1 MILRKPSLVMIRD
14 SKKDH
19 GMDSSPKQPEKKRE
33 ERQGVLIAS
42 RWLREQIFAPQ
53 EEPTISSLGEF
64 LLPILLG
71 IMESC
76 WLAAILIG
84 LANTNLFGSTEPLM
98 PLWAPFI
105 FIVGTIL
112 LFYYLGRRPH
122 PLLPLHAVER
132 AGVRPKRASSQA
144 VERAGVR
151 QKEGIRFVPSDTF
164 LFIIVTAILSLFFV
178 WLGVYSQTAFI
189 FNPKWLLSLLNDV
202 LFLNL
207 HFYESVIIIG
217 LSFLFGWRGIR
228 LFNRDIEPSNVF
240 RTLCLGLGVIIVVI
254 LLRAGRVSAGVVFHD
269 DAILLFLIPF
279 FLFVSLATHAL
290 SRVAFI
296 RHSHPAGLQG
306 NIRVQERAII
316 MVIASLGLIFLLVAI
331 LVSSTVNPSFI
342 QALAPVGAA
351 IARAYDWLVG
361 IVADLA
367 VIIATPF
374 FWLLYLFTR
383 LFPPKP
389 KSNTSQ
395 GQPPKPPKLPG
406 HPVPE
411 AGALVPFVKIILP
424 VLLLLLIFFLI
435 WWALRRRRRVRVRA
449 QQQKEDLHESLW
461 SWSLF
466 WSQLRAML
474 RALFARLFPRAAT
487 AEDDRAAPAEQI
499 QGEPAA
505 RSMREIY
512 RAFLKK
518 AANRGYSRRRHETPY
533 ELKQRIDEKVSLVEP
548 QLEVI
553 TEAYAI
559 TRYGGAA
566 PDEAQLEIVRNN
578 WVELDQKWV

>member
-14 SKKDH
+14 SKQDH

-42 RWLREQIFAPQ
+42 RWLREQIFAPR

-76 WLAAILIG
+76 WLAAILLG
-84 LANTNLFGSTEPLM
+84 LANTNLFGSTEPLI
-98 PLWAPFI
+98 PLSAPFI

-112 LFYYLGRRPH
+112 LFYYLGRRTH
-122 PLLPLHAVER
+122 PLLPLHCVERAGVRPKRASSQAVER

-151 QKEGIRFVPSDTF
+151 PKRASSQEKEGIRFVPPDTF

-296 RHSHPAGLQG
+296 RHSPPAGLQG

-331 LVSSTVNPSFI
+331 LVSSTINPSFI

-411 AGALVPFVKIILP
+411 AAAPVPFVKIILP

-435 WWALRRRRRVRVRA
+435 WWALRRRRQVRGKGP
-449 QQQKEDLHESLW
+449 QQKEDLHESLW

-474 RALFARLFPRAAT
+474 RSLFARLFPPAAT
-487 AEDDRAAPAEQI
+487 AEDDR
-499 QGEPAA
+499 
-505 RSMREIY
+505 S
-512 RAFLKK
+512 
-518 AANRGYSRRRHETPY
+518 
-533 ELKQRIDEKVSLVEP
+533 
-548 QLEVI
+548 
-553 TEAYAI
+553 
-559 TRYGGAA
+559 
-566 PDEAQLEIVRNN
+566 
-578 WVELDQKWV
+578 

>member
-1 MILRKPSLVMIRD
+1 MILRKPSLGVIGA
-14 SKKDH
+14 SKKDY
-19 GMDSSPKQPEKKRE
+19 GMNSSPKQPEKKRE
-33 ERQGVLIAS
+33 ERQGVMIAA
-42 RWLREQIFAPQ
+42 RWLREQIFAPR

-71 IMESC
+71 VMESC

-84 LANTNLFGSTEPLM
+84 LANAGLFGSTEPLM
-98 PLWAPFI
+98 PFWAPFV
-105 FIVGTIL
+105 FIIGTIL
-112 LFYYLGRRPH
+112 LFHYLGWR
-122 PLLPLHAVER
+122 AV
-132 AGVRPKRASSQA
+132 KHDSSQ
-144 VERAGVR
+144 E
-151 QKEGIRFVPSDTF
+151 KEDIRFVPPDTF

-178 WLGVYSQTAFI
+178 WLGVYAQTAFI
-189 FNPKWLLSLLNDV
+189 FNPKWVLSLLNDV

-207 HFYESVIIIG
+207 RFYESVIIIG
-217 LSFLFGWRGIR
+217 LAFLFGWRGIR

-254 LLRAGRVSAGVVFHD
+254 LVRAGQESAGVVFHD

-290 SRVAFI
+290 SRVTFI

-306 NIRVQERAII
+306 NIRVQERAIF
-316 MVIASLGLIFLLVAI
+316 MVIASLGFLFLLVAI

-374 FWLLYLFTR
+374 FWLVYLFIR

-395 GQPPKPPKLPG
+395 FQPPKPPKLPA
-406 HPVPE
+406 HPTPE

-424 VLLLLLIFFLI
+424 VLLLLLVFFLI
-435 WWALRRRRRVRVRA
+435 WWALRRRRRVRVRT
-449 QQQKEDLHESLW
+449 QQQKGDVHESLW

-466 WSQLRAML
+466 WSQLKAML
-474 RALFARLFPRAAT
+474 HSLFARLFPRAAT

-533 ELKQRIDEKVSLVEP
+533 ELKQRIDEKVPLVEP

-553 TEAYAI
+553 TEAYAL
-559 TRYGGAA
+559 TRYGGNA
-566 PDEAQLEIVRNN
+566 PDEAQLETVRNN

>member
-1 MILRKPSLVMIRD
+1 MILGKPSLVMIRD
-14 SKKDH
+14 SKKDQ
-19 GMDSSPKQPEKKRE
+19 GMDASPKQQEKKRE
-33 ERQGVLIAS
+33 ERQCVLIDS
-42 RWLREQIFAPQ
+42 RWLREQILAPK
-53 EEPTISSLGEF
+53 EEQTISSLGEF

-98 PLWAPFI
+98 PLWAPLI
-105 FIVGTIL
+105 YIVGTIL

-122 PLLPLHAVER
+122 PSPLHCVER
-132 AGVRPKRASSQA
+132 EQR
-144 VERAGVR
+144 VR
-151 QKEGIRFVPSDTF
+151 QKEGIRFVPPDTF

-331 LVSSTVNPSFI
+331 LVSSTINPSFI

-351 IARAYDWLVG
+351 IARAYDLLVG

-367 VIIATPF
+367 VLIATPF

-435 WWALRRRRRVRVRA
+435 WWALRRRRQVRGKGP
-449 QQQKEDLHESLW
+449 QQKEDLHESLW

-474 RALFARLFPRAAT
+474 RSLFARLFPPAAT
-487 AEDDRAAPAEQI
+487 AEDDRSAPAEQI

-512 RAFLKK
+512 RSFLRK
-518 AANRGYSRRRHETPY
+518 AANRGDCLMRHEHQH
-533 ELKQRIDEKVSLVEP
+533 E
-548 QLEVI
+548 
-553 TEAYAI
+553 
-559 TRYGGAA
+559 
-566 PDEAQLEIVRNN
+566 
-578 WVELDQKWV
+578 

>member
-1 MILRKPSLVMIRD
+1 MILRKPGLVMIHD
-14 SKKDH
+14 GKKDH
-19 GMDSSPKQPEKKRE
+19 GMDSSPKQPAKKRE
-33 ERQGVLIAS
+33 ERPGVLTAS
-42 RWLREQIFAPQ
+42 RWLKEQIFAPQ

-84 LANTNLFGSTEPLM
+84 LANAGLFGSTEPLM
-98 PLWAPFI
+98 PLWAPFV
-105 FIVGTIL
+105 FLVGTIL
-112 LFYYLGRRPH
+112 LFHYLGRRT
-122 PLLPLHAVER
+122 A
-132 AGVRPKRASSQA
+132 KRASSQ
-144 VERAGVR
+144 ENKESVR
-151 QKEGIRFVPSDTF
+151 FSTPDTF
-164 LFIIVTAILSLFFV
+164 LFIIVTGILSLFFI

-189 FNPKWLLSLLNDV
+189 FDPKWVLVLLNDI

-207 HFYESVIIIG
+207 RFYEAVIIIG
-217 LSFLFGWRGIR
+217 LAFLFGWRGIR

-254 LLRAGRVSAGVVFHD
+254 LLRAGRASAGVVFHD
-269 DAILLFLIPF
+269 DAILLLLIPF

-290 SRVAFI
+290 SRVTFI
-296 RHSHPAGLQG
+296 RRSHPTGLQG
-306 NIRVQERAII
+306 SIVVQERAII
-316 MVIASLGLIFLLVAI
+316 IVIASLGLLFLLVAI
-331 LVSSTVNPSFI
+331 LVSSTINPSFI

-351 IARAYDWLVG
+351 IARAYDWLVQA
-361 IVADLA
+361 VAGLA

-374 FWLLYLFTR
+374 FWLVYLFTR

-389 KSNTSQ
+389 KSNPSQ
-395 GQPPKPPKLPG
+395 GQPPKAPKSAVHAPPE
-406 HPVPE
+406 V
-411 AGALVPFVKIILP
+411 GALVPFVKIILP
-424 VLLLLLIFFLI
+424 ILFLLLIFFLI

-449 QQQKEDLHESLW
+449 QRRKGDVHESLW

-474 RALFARLFPRAAT
+474 RSLFARLFPRAAT
-487 AEDDRAAPAEQI
+487 AEDGRAAPAEQI
-499 QGEPAA
+499 QGEPTA
-505 RSMREIY
+505 RSIREIY

-533 ELKQRIDEKVSLVEP
+533 ELKQRLDEKVPLVEP

-553 TEAYAI
+553 TEAYAL
-559 TRYGGAA
+559 TRYGGSA
-566 PDEAQLEIVRNN
+566 PDEAQVEIVRNN
-578 WVELDQKWV
+578 WVELDQKWA

>member
-1 MILRKPSLVMIRD
+1 
-14 SKKDH
+14 
-19 GMDSSPKQPEKKRE
+19 MDSSPKQPEKKRE
-33 ERQGVLIAS
+33 ERPGVLIAS
-42 RWLREQIFAPQ
+42 RWLKEQIFAPQ

-76 WLAAILIG
+76 WLAAMLIG
-84 LANTNLFGSTEPLM
+84 LANASLFGSTEPLM
-98 PLWAPFI
+98 PLWSPFI

-112 LFYYLGRRPH
+112 LFHYLGR
-122 PLLPLHAVER
+122 HA
-132 AGVRPKRASSQA
+132 AKHASSQ
-144 VERAGVR
+144 ENEGVR
-151 QKEGIRFVPSDTF
+151 FAPPDTF
-164 LFIIVTAILSLFFV
+164 LFIIVTAILALFFV
-178 WLGVYSQTAFI
+178 WLGVYAQTAFI
-189 FNPKWLLSLLNDV
+189 FDPKWLLSLLNDI

-207 HFYESVIIIG
+207 HFYEAVIIIG
-217 LSFLFGWRGIR
+217 LAFLFGWRGIR
-228 LFNRDIEPSNVF
+228 LFNRDVEPSNVF
-240 RTLCLGLGVIIVVI
+240 HTLCLGLGVIIVVI
-254 LLRAGRVSAGVVFHD
+254 LLRAGRASAGAVFHD
-269 DAILLFLIPF
+269 DAILLLLIPF

-290 SRVAFI
+290 SRVTFI
-296 RHSHPAGLQG
+296 RRSHPAGLQG
-306 NIRVQERAII
+306 NIGVQERAII

-351 IARAYDWLVG
+351 LARAYDWLVG
-361 IVADLA
+361 VVAGLA

-374 FWLLYLFTR
+374 FWLVYLYTR

-389 KSNTSQ
+389 KSNPSQ
-395 GQPPKPPKLPG
+395 GRPPKAPKSLVHTP
-406 HPVPE
+406 PE

-424 VLLLLLIFFLI
+424 ILLLLLIFFLI
-435 WWALRRRRRVRVRA
+435 WWALRRRRRIRVGA
-449 QQQKEDLHESLW
+449 QQQRGDVHESLW

-466 WSQLRAML
+466 WSQFKAML
-474 RALFARLFPRAAT
+474 RSLLARLFPRAAT
-487 AEDDRAAPAEQI
+487 AEDDRAARAEQI

-505 RSMREIY
+505 RSIREIY

-518 AANRGYSRRRHETPY
+518 AANRGYSRRKHETPY

-553 TEAYAI
+553 TEAYAL

>member
-1 MILRKPSLVMIRD
+1 MILRKPSLVMIRT

-64 LLPILLG
+64 FLPILLG

-84 LANTNLFGSTEPLM
+84 LANTGLFGSAEPLM
-98 PLWAPFI
+98 PLWAPFVL
-105 FIVGTIL
+105 IVGTIL
-112 LFYYLGRRPH
+112 LFYYLG
-122 PLLPLHAVER
+122 LR
-132 AGVRPKRASSQA
+132 AAKRASSQ
-144 VERAGVR
+144 E
-151 QKEGIRFVPSDTF
+151 KEGIRFVPPDTF

-189 FNPKWLLSLLNDV
+189 FDPKWLLSLLNDV

-228 LFNRDIEPSNVF
+228 LFNRDLEPSNVF

-254 LLRAGRVSAGVVFHD
+254 LLRAGQVSAGVVIHD

-290 SRVAFI
+290 SQVAFI

-367 VIIATPF
+367 VLIATPF

-466 WSQLRAML
+466 WSQLKAVL
-474 RALFARLFPRAAT
+474 RSLFARLFPRAAI

-553 TEAYAI
+553 TEAYAL
-559 TRYGGAA
+559 TRYGASA
-566 PDEAQLEIVRNN
+566 PDEAQLEVVRNN

>member
-1 MILRKPSLVMIRD
+1 M
-14 SKKDH
+14 
-19 GMDSSPKQPEKKRE
+19 
-33 ERQGVLIAS
+33 
-42 RWLREQIFAPQ
+42 
-53 EEPTISSLGEF
+53 
-64 LLPILLG
+64 
-71 IMESC
+71 
-76 WLAAILIG
+76 
-84 LANTNLFGSTEPLM
+84 
-98 PLWAPFI
+98 
-105 FIVGTIL
+105 
-112 LFYYLGRRPH
+112 
-122 PLLPLHAVER
+122 
-132 AGVRPKRASSQA
+132 AGVRQKRASSQ
-144 VERAGVR
+144 E
-151 QKEGIRFVPSDTF
+151 KEGIRFVPSDTF

-189 FNPKWLLSLLNDV
+189 FNPKWLLSLLNV
-202 LFLNL
+202 VFFFIFYL
-207 HFYESVIIIG
+207 YESVIIIVF
-217 LSFLFGWRGIR
+217 SFLFGWRGIR

-254 LLRAGRVSAGVVFHD
+254 LLRAGQASAGVVIHD

-342 QALAPVGAA
+342 QALAPVGVA

-367 VIIATPF
+367 VLIATPF
-374 FWLLYLFTR
+374 FWLVYLFTR

-411 AGALVPFVKIILP
+411 AGVLVPFVKIILP

-435 WWALRRRRRVRVRA
+435 WWALRRRRRGRA
-449 QQQKEDLHESLW
+449 WAHQQKEAPHQSLPAGPR
-461 SWSLF
+461 F
-466 WSQLRAML
+466 RTQLQ
-474 RALFARLFPRAAT
+474 AL
-487 AEDDRAAPAEQI
+487 
-499 QGEPAA
+499 
-505 RSMREIY
+505 
-512 RAFLKK
+512 
-518 AANRGYSRRRHETPY
+518 SRP
-533 ELKQRIDEKVSLVEP
+533 VVP
-548 QLEVI
+548 
-553 TEAYAI
+553 
-559 TRYGGAA
+559 
-566 PDEAQLEIVRNN
+566 
-578 WVELDQKWV
+578 

>member
-1 MILRKPSLVMIRD
+1 MILRKPSLVMICD

-76 WLAAILIG
+76 WLVAILIG
-84 LANTNLFGSTEPLM
+84 LANTGLFGSTEPLM
-98 PLWAPFI
+98 PLWAPFA

-112 LFYYLGRRPH
+112 LFYYLGRR
-122 PLLPLHAVER
+122 AT
-132 AGVRPKRASSQA
+132 KRASSQ
-144 VERAGVR
+144 E
-151 QKEGIRFVPSDTF
+151 KEGIRFVPSDTF
-164 LFIIVTAILSLFFV
+164 LFIIITAILSLFFV

-189 FNPKWLLSLLNDV
+189 FDPKWLLSLLSDA
-202 LFLNL
+202 LFLNP
-207 HFYESVIIIG
+207 HFYESAIIIG
-217 LSFLFGWRGIR
+217 ISFLFGWRGIR

-254 LLRAGRVSAGVVFHD
+254 LLRAGQVSAGVVFHD

-342 QALAPVGAA
+342 QALAPVGVA

-383 LFPPKP
+383 LFPPKSN
-389 KSNTSQ
+389 SNTSQ
-395 GQPPKPPKLPG
+395 GQPPKPPKLPN

-461 SWSLF
+461 SWPLF
-466 WSQLRAML
+466 WSQLKAML
-474 RALFARLFPRAAT
+474 RSLFARLFPRAAT

-533 ELKQRIDEKVSLVEP
+533 EFKQRIDEKVSLVEP

-553 TEAYAI
+553 TEAYAL
-559 TRYGGAA
+559 TRYGASA
-566 PDEAQLEIVRNN
+566 PDEAQLEVVRNN

>member
-1 MILRKPSLVMIRD
+1 MILRKPSLVVIRD
-14 SKKDH
+14 GQKDH

-33 ERQGVLIAS
+33 ESPGVLIAS
-42 RWLREQIFAPQ
+42 RWLREQIFAPH

-84 LANTNLFGSTEPLM
+84 LANADLFGSAEPLM
-98 PLWAPFI
+98 PLWAPFV
-105 FIVGTIL
+105 FITGTIL
-112 LFYYLGRRPH
+112 LFHYLGRR
-122 PLLPLHAVER
+122 AV
-132 AGVRPKRASSQA
+132 KRASSQ
-144 VERAGVR
+144 E
-151 QKEGIRFVPSDTF
+151 KEGIRFVPPDTF
-164 LFIIVTAILSLFFV
+164 LFIIVTGILSLFFV

-207 HFYESVIIIG
+207 RFYESVIITG
-217 LSFLFGWRGIR
+217 LAFLFGWRGIR

-254 LLRAGRVSAGVVFHD
+254 LVRAGQESAGVVFHD

-290 SRVAFI
+290 SRITFI

-306 NIRVQERAII
+306 NLRVQERAIF
-316 MVIASLGLIFLLVAI
+316 MVIASLGVIFLLVAI

-351 IARAYDWLVG
+351 IARAYDWLVQV
-361 IVADLA
+361 VAGLA

-374 FWLLYLFTR
+374 FWLVYLFTR

-389 KSNTSQ
+389 KSTTSQ
-395 GQPPKPPKLPG
+395 GRPPKTPKSPVHTPPD
-406 HPVPE
+406 

-424 VLLLLLIFFLI
+424 ILLLLLIFFLI
-435 WWALRRRRRVRVRA
+435 WWALRRQRRVRVRA
-449 QQQKEDLHESLW
+449 QQQKGDVHESLW

-466 WSQLRAML
+466 WSQFRAML
-474 RALFARLFPRAAT
+474 RSLFARLFPRAAT
-487 AEDDRAAPAEQI
+487 AVDERAAPAEQI

-533 ELKQRIDEKVSLVEP
+533 ELKLRIDEKVSLVEP

-553 TEAYAI
+553 TEAYAL
-559 TRYGGAA
+559 TRYGGNA

>member
-84 LANTNLFGSTEPLM
+84 LANADLFGSTEPLM
-98 PLWAPFI
+98 PLWAPFV
-105 FIVGTIL
+105 FIIGTIL
-112 LFYYLGRRPH
+112 LFYYLGRRTH
-122 PLLPLHAVER
+122 PLLPLHC
-132 AGVRPKRASSQA
+132 

-189 FNPKWLLSLLNDV
+189 FDPKWLLSLLNDA

-217 LSFLFGWRGIR
+217 LSFFFGWRGIR

-389 KSNTSQ
+389 TSNTSQ

-424 VLLLLLIFFLI
+424 VLLLLLIFFLV

-474 RALFARLFPRAAT
+474 RSLFARLFPRAAT

-553 TEAYAI
+553 TEAYAL

-566 PDEAQLEIVRNN
+566 PDETQLEVVRNN

>member
-1 MILRKPSLVMIRD
+1 MILRKPSLVMIHD
-14 SKKDH
+14 GKKDH
-19 GMDSSPKQPEKKRE
+19 SMDSSPKQPEKKRE

-84 LANTNLFGSTEPLM
+84 LANAGLFGSTEPLM
-98 PLWAPFI
+98 PLWAPFV

-112 LFYYLGRRPH
+112 LFHYLGRR
-122 PLLPLHAVER
+122 A
-132 AGVRPKRASSQA
+132 AKRASSQ
-144 VERAGVR
+144 E
-151 QKEGIRFVPSDTF
+151 KEGIRFVPPDTF

-189 FNPKWLLSLLNDV
+189 FNPKWLLSLLNDA

-207 HFYESVIIIG
+207 HFYESIIIIG

-254 LLRAGRVSAGVVFHD
+254 LLRAGRASAGVVFHD

-296 RHSHPAGLQG
+296 RRSHPAGLQG
-306 NIRVQERAII
+306 NIGVQERAII
-316 MVIASLGLIFLLVAI
+316 TVIASLGLLFLLVAI

-367 VIIATPF
+367 VLIVTPF
-374 FWLLYLFTR
+374 FWLVYLYTR
-383 LFPPKP
+383 LFPQKP
-389 KSNTSQ
+389 KSNPSQ
-395 GQPPKPPKLPG
+395 GQPPKAPKLPG
-406 HPVPE
+406 HPTPE

-424 VLLLLLIFFLI
+424 VLLLLLIVFLI

-466 WSQLRAML
+466 WSQLKAML
-474 RALFARLFPRAAT
+474 RSLFARLFPRTAT
-487 AEDDRAAPAEQI
+487 AEDDRAAPAEQM

-505 RSMREIY
+505 RSIREIY

-553 TEAYAI
+553 TEAYAL
-559 TRYGGAA
+559 TRYGGDA

>member
-84 LANTNLFGSTEPLM
+84 LANTDLFGSAEPLM
-98 PLWAPFI
+98 PLWALFV

-112 LFYYLGRRPH
+112 LFYYLG
-122 PLLPLHAVER
+122 LR
-132 AGVRPKRASSQA
+132 AAKRASSQ
-144 VERAGVR
+144 E
-151 QKEGIRFVPSDTF
+151 KEGIRFVPSDTF
-164 LFIIVTAILSLFFV
+164 LFIIVTAILSLFLV
-178 WLGVYSQTAFI
+178 CLVVYSQPAFI

-207 HFYESVIIIG
+207 HFYESVIIVG
-217 LSFLFGWRGIR
+217 LAFLFGWRGIR

-254 LLRAGRVSAGVVFHD
+254 LLRAGQASAGAVIHD

-290 SRVAFI
+290 SQVAFI

-351 IARAYDWLVG
+351 IARDIDWFVR
-361 IVADLA
+361 IVANLA
-367 VIIATPF
+367 VLISTPF
-374 FWLLYLFTR
+374 FWLVYLYTR

-389 KSNTSQ
+389 KSNPSQ

-411 AGALVPFVKIILP
+411 AGVLVPFVKIILP

-466 WSQLRAML
+466 WSQLKAVL
-474 RALFARLFPRAAT
+474 RSLFSRLVPRAAT

-499 QGEPAA
+499 QGQPAA

-553 TEAYAI
+553 TEAYAL
-559 TRYGGAA
+559 TRYGASA
-566 PDEAQLEIVRNN
+566 PDEAQLEVVRNN